1 MRGRGPKFCTR
12 VAPSGLTHGGVG
24 DFCTCRPPLRAL
36 TRGCIR
42 ARCTRTHRGD
52 PHPQA
57 GPSPT
62 VGARSPDTRG
72 CVPRRAE
79 PRSHGPRGAGKAVP
93 PPLAARPPGA
103 PQAGHL
109 LPSGCG
115 AVWGRPRGTLPT
127 PPRVFVEVGTS
138 PCPAGKAAKAAG
150 RGARKIHPRRE
161 PGGGESSPKL
171 GVPITVPPKK
181 THGGFG
187 KKRGRPLGCGG
198 RSEQRPFPAPAAG
211 MLRGCCGCP
220 ASLSALRI
228 PGSPSPI

>member
-1 MRGRGPKFCTR
+1 MRGRGPKLCTR

-24 DFCTCRPPLRAL
+24 DFCICRPPLRPHTGL
-36 TRGCIR
+36 YQSPL
-42 ARCTRTHRGD
+42 H
-52 PHPQA
+52 PHPPA
-57 GPSPT
+57 GPAPT

-72 CVPRRAE
+72 CVPGRAE
-79 PRSHGPRGAGKAVP
+79 PRSSGPRGAGKAVP

-115 AVWGRPRGTLPT
+115 AAWGRPRGALPT

-138 PCPAGKAAKAAG
+138 LCPAGKAAKAAG

-161 PGGGESSPKL
+161 PGGANPARNWGCPSL
-171 GVPITVPPKK
+171 FPPKK
-181 THGGFG
+181 KHGGFG

-198 RSEQRPFPAPAAG
+198 RSGQRPFPAPAAG
-211 MLRGCCGCP
+211 MLRGCCGSP
-220 ASLSALRI
+220 APLSALRI
-228 PGSPSPI
+228 PGSPSPV